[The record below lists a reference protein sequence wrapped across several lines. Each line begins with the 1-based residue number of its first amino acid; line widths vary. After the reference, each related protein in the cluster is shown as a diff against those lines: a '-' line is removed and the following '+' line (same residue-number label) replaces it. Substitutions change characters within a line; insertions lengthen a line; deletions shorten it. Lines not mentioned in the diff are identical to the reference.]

1 MRTILETTFGES
13 VFTTVGP
20 VDGEPDVV
28 LYDVIGLASGDTSE
42 LDRVRQQTGSV
53 VIAVS
58 YNGLRPDLETLAL
71 ERGAAAVVPLGVS
84 AEQLIEV
91 INAAIEGTL
100 DDIPTVRTPD
110 DSDFPGKGFGISRR
124 ESQVLALIVQGRTN
138 QEIAEE
144 CFLSINSIKTYIRS
158 AYRKV
163 GISHRA
169 QAVAWAIQHGFPPPT
184 ERT

>member
-1 MRTILETTFGES
+1 MPPFRGKEAEPGWGTF
-13 VFTTVGP
+13 
-20 VDGEPDVV
+20 
-28 LYDVIGLASGDTSE
+28 
-42 LDRVRQQTGSV
+42 RV
-53 VIAVS
+53 
-58 YNGLRPDLETLAL
+58 
-71 ERGAAAVVPLGVS
+71 
-84 AEQLIEV
+84 
-91 INAAIEGTL
+91 
-100 DDIPTVRTPD
+100 
-110 DSDFPGKGFGISRR
+110 
-124 ESQVLALIVQGRTN
+124 VLALIVQGRTN